1 MNNEKKKSGIKNWFQ
16 GLQSEFNKISWPDK
30 DTLVR
35 ETVTVSVVALILGIL
50 VATLDMVLQYGLDFL
65 V

>member
-1 MNNEKKKSGIKNWFQ
+1 MSNEKKKSGIKNWFQ

-35 ETVTVSVVALILGIL
+35 ETVTVSVVAVILGIL
-50 VATLDMVLQYGLDFL
+50 VATLAMVLQYGLDFL

>member
-1 MNNEKKKSGIKNWFQ
+1 MSNKKKKSGIKNWFQ

-35 ETVTVSVVALILGIL
+35 ETVTVSVVAVILGIL

>member
-1 MNNEKKKSGIKNWFQ
+1 MSNEKKKSGIKNWFQ
-16 GLQSEFNKISWPDK
+16 GFQSEFNKISWPDK

-35 ETVTVSVVALILGIL
+35 ETVTVSVVAVILGIL

>member
-1 MNNEKKKSGIKNWFQ
+1 MSNEKKKSGIKNWFQ

>member
-1 MNNEKKKSGIKNWFQ
+1 MSNEKKKSGIKNWFQ

-35 ETVTVSVVALILGIL
+35 ETVTVSVVAVILGIL

>member
-1 MNNEKKKSGIKNWFQ
+1 MSNEKKKSGIKNWFQ

-35 ETVTVSVVALILGIL
+35 ETVTVSVVAVMLGIL

>member
-1 MNNEKKKSGIKNWFQ
+1 MSNEKKKSGIKNWFQ
-16 GLQSEFNKISWPDK
+16 GLQTEFNKISWPDK

-35 ETVTVSVVALILGIL
+35 ETVTVSVVAVILGIL